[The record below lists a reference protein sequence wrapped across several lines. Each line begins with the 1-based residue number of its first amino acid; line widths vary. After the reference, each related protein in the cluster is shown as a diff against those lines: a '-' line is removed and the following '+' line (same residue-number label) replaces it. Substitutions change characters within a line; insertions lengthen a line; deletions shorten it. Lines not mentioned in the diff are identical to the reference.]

1 MKYTFIISSR
11 FLIKDL
17 VIFLGQSEDNQMEN
31 ESPNGDSKKDSLV
44 QQFEKTLFNDAVDTK
59 EFGIK
64 EAPAGMYFEIIRK
77 VIYFSDRNSYRILQ
91 ETVWKLK
98 EKCKQLFAYLRK
110 FHQIEN

>member
-1 MKYTFIISSR
+1 MKYTFVISSR

-31 ESPNGDSKKDSLV
+31 ESPNGENKKESLV

-64 EAPAGMYFEIIRK
+64 EAPAGMYFKIIRK

-91 ETVWKLK
+91 EKQFRNLK
-98 EKCKQLFAYLRK
+98 RSVNNYLHK
-110 FHQIEN
+110 KIPSN

>member
-1 MKYTFIISSR
+1 MKYTFVISSR

-31 ESPNGDSKKDSLV
+31 ESPNGENKKESLV

-64 EAPAGMYFEIIRK
+64 EAPAGMYFKILEKSSTFLIEIPTEFCK
-77 VIYFSDRNSYRILQ
+77 KNSLEI
-91 ETVWKLK
+91 
-98 EKCKQLFAYLRK
+98 
-110 FHQIEN
+110 